1 MDDAAID
8 KILQLLSVPNAL
20 ACAISLETGLR
31 ISDVLALKTK
41 GFKRRMRV
49 KESKTGKVRTVTMPD
64 ALFRLAQ
71 AQAGETYV
79 FPGRLDPAKH
89 RTRQAVYSDL
99 VGVAKRLKL
108 TAHVTP
114 HSMRKAYAVHA
125 YRRLGDLRAVQRLLG
140 HKDIATTMI
149 YALAD
154 KL

>member
-1 MDDAAID
+1 M
-8 KILQLLSVPNAL
+8 LSVPNAL

-31 ISDVLALKTK
+31 ISDVLALKTQR
-41 GFKRRMRV
+41 FKRRMRV
-49 KESKTGKVRTVTMPD
+49 RESKTGKVRTVTMPE
-64 ALFRLAQ
+64 ALFRLAL
-71 AQAGETYV
+71 AQAGEIYV